1 MRFQLRLRLITCCM
15 AVSIVACVG
24 LPLVG
29 APPGNAEREVTHGL
43 ILTQDRQLD
52 QFLESVRKFLD
63 AGDFGSAAVLL
74 QQVITAE
81 DSFTADST
89 QTTYVAA
96 RDVAYRLATQLPDE
110 PRKRFE
116 GAIDHVAREQLSVA
130 RKDGSPEAMA
140 EFLRRFAET
149 LPGLDALR
157 SLAADCRDNS
167 RFEQAAIG
175 WQSVA
180 RHLRASALQKTYA
193 TVAAIECLIAAGK
206 VGEAER
212 IFRET
217 HWANESRTVTIAG
230 KLVAPQDWID
240 PRLQRARDTES
251 VALPDRLSLPAPQPT
266 WTRETN
272 LPVELQRK
280 VGQIQRYYREQGVI
294 STLAI
299 RPIVVG
305 KFALTR
311 TMQDLQAIDINSG
324 GLVWSI
330 PNHEYPQ
337 NAGFRNASDW
347 HRRTEADSVF
357 ASISTDGKLVVVVQ
371 EPPNS
376 DFSSGATQPRP
387 GTARPIR
394 TVRWNKLCAY
404 ELTSNQLRWQ
414 VGGPPTGPA
423 DVYGGVSFLGT
434 PLFVDDL
441 MFVVGRREDDLCL
454 LAMDHDTGHLRWSV
468 KLGTL
473 PPHLADS
480 ITRRRVACPVVAAN
494 GLLLCPTSSGT
505 LAAVNPATR
514 AIEWAYRYPVIQHDL
529 PARPASGS
537 STATLPDAWWNEWRE
552 VACSVTDSPLKKSR
566 LAVFVS
572 PDSDQLHAIHLA
584 DGSSAWG
591 VLRSEAMYLAATTS
605 DLAIVIEPMA
615 VRAHDLQTGRVR
627 WRAET
632 GEVSGCGTV
641 IGSQI
646 FQPRRAGGVAV
657 INVADGTQQPGLTG
671 KEAVFGTLIPCADGW
686 ITQTDKSLLRLP
698 LLDVARQRT
707 QSRLLDQ
714 PDELNI
720 LEMAKLDLQ
729 SGDAQAARQRLEGID
744 TAEARSLRRDA
755 IQAMLRLS
763 PPAGVDRQTL
773 EAELLPLCE
782 SDEDR
787 FVAQA
792 SLGEAA
798 WLSRDS
804 IAAMNHFLNG
814 LELVNTIG
822 VRHIGDWP
830 AEALSTRSVR
840 ADRILLGSIRHI
852 LDDAQHLAVTKSDSK
867 LLTELEQV
875 LENRLAAARG
885 SSDPFAVQQLIDRL
899 LPLEWA
905 RRTLLAHPKPA
916 LYARSQSL
924 VELELLSI
932 AGSPNPGTAARALEE
947 LSTILA
953 RSGRADSESIQRR
966 ILTEYSETPLAN
978 GQSLAATLA
987 SKPELAELQ
996 RRLLAPPVDGWP
1008 TELPNVEREARPR
1021 DHQLHQIPVR
1031 VQAPAGSLLE
1041 RLDVAIDRHGREIRF
1056 SADGHSGVWKVDLP
1070 GSPNRFRAEF
1080 AQCDQVEAYGVGRMV
1095 IVRVGS
1101 EVFGFQPFNDRGEP
1115 NTARHPVMQ
1124 FDIVASRGEM
1134 PVETLWNVETVPA
1147 RVGIRHEGTRVV
1159 DGFGR
1164 TLGGLGPVRAGYL
1177 CYRSQA
1183 RLVAVDTQTG
1193 RRLWNRVDL
1202 PNNCQ
1207 VFGDDDY
1214 VYLWRN
1220 DSGWLQT
1227 LSAIDGRLVQERVWD
1242 MSADDIILQN
1252 GSQVCSMDRTTG
1264 TNITL
1269 TDLRH
1274 GSIVW
1279 TRSFANDSIPFA
1291 MDQSTIGVLE
1301 SPGTLHVL
1309 SVRTGQPCGEALA
1322 VEIPDKVERIV
1333 CLHDMHRWY
1342 VAISAPVPRLPVL
1355 QTEQVP
1361 GAMRMA
1367 FVTGWLYGIER
1378 QSASIS
1384 WKRQLDSEPLLLTQ
1398 SCVAPVIV
1406 QMWRQ
1411 PQPGT
1416 GSSGVLRLLDT
1427 RTGQEVVTHRH
1438 PSLLPYYQMF
1448 PSENR
1453 DRYDIRTEQDMF
1465 RITFNPKTKEPIP
1478 ERAPQ

>member
-1 MRFQLRLRLITCCM
+1 MRFQLRFRLITCCL
-15 AVSIVACVG
+15 AVAFVAYSG
-24 LPLVG
+24 LQVCG
-29 APPGNAEREVTHGL
+29 APPGTAERDVTQGL
-43 ILTQDRQLD
+43 TLTQDRQLD
-52 QFLESVRKFLD
+52 QVLESARKSLE
-63 AGDFGSAAVLL
+63 AGDFGIAAVLL

-81 DSFTADST
+81 DSFTADAT
-89 QTTYVAA
+89 QTTYVVA
-96 RDVAYRLATQLPDE
+96 RDVAYQLATQLPDE

-116 GAIDHVAREQLSVA
+116 IAIDHVARENWSVA
-130 RKDGSPEAMA
+130 RNDGSPEAMA

-149 LPGLDALR
+149 SPGLDALR
-157 SLAADCRDNS
+157 TLAANWRDHS
-167 RFEQAAIG
+167 RFEQAAMT

-180 RHLRASALQKTYA
+180 RHLRATAAQKTSA

-206 VGEAER
+206 VAEAER
-212 IFRET
+212 MFGET
-217 HWANESRTVTIAG
+217 RWASESRTTTIAG
-230 KLVAPQDWID
+230 KLVAPQDWIEH
-240 PRLQRARDTES
+240 RLHRVRDT
-251 VALPDRLSLPAPQPT
+251 VTVPVRLSLPAPQPT
-266 WTRETN
+266 WARETN
-272 LPVELQRK
+272 LVVELQK
-280 VGQIQRYYREQGVI
+280 NLGQIQRYYREQGVV

-305 KFALTR
+305 KFVLTR
-311 TMQDLQAIDINSG
+311 TMQELQAVDINSG

-330 PNHEYPQ
+330 PNHEYQQ
-337 NAGFRNASDW
+337 NTGFRNSVASDW

-357 ASISTDGKLVVVVQ
+357 ASISSDGKLVVVVQ

-376 DFSSGATQPRP
+376 DYSNAATQPRP
-387 GTARPIR
+387 GAARPIQ

-434 PLFVDDL
+434 PLFIDDL

-480 ITRRRVACPVVAAN
+480 VTRRRVACPVTAAN
-494 GLLLCPTSSGT
+494 GVLLCPTSSGM
-505 LAAVNPATR
+505 LAAVNPSTR

-529 PARPASGS
+529 PARPTNGN
-537 STATLPDAWWNEWRE
+537 STAILPDAWWNEWRD

-566 LAVFVS
+566 MAVFVS
-572 PDSDQLHAIHLA
+572 PDSDQLHAINLA
-584 DGSSAWG
+584 DGNKAWS

-605 DLAIVIEPMA
+605 DMAIVIEPMA

-641 IGSQI
+641 IGTQI

-657 INVADGTQQPGLTG
+657 INVADGTQQPALTG
-671 KEAVFGTLIPCADGW
+671 KDAVFGTLIPCADGW
-686 ITQTDKSLLRLP
+686 ISQTDKSLLRLP
-698 LLDVARQRT
+698 LLDVARQRAL
-707 QSRLLDQ
+707 SRLLDQ
-714 PDELNI
+714 PDEFNK
-720 LEMAKLDLQ
+720 LEMARLDLQ
-729 SGDAQAARQRLEGID
+729 SGDPQAARQRLEGID
-744 TAEARSLRRDA
+744 SAEARILRRDA

-763 PPAGVDRQTL
+763 SQAGVDRQTL

-782 SDEDR
+782 SDEDQ

-798 WLSRDS
+798 WTARDS
-804 IAAMNHFLNG
+804 IAAMTHFLNG

-840 ADRILLGSIRHI
+840 ADRILLGSIRRI
-852 LDDAQHLAVTKSDSK
+852 LDDAQHLAVMKNDSK

-875 LENRLAAARG
+875 LESRLTSARG

-924 VELELLSI
+924 IELELLSI
-932 AGSPNPGTAARALEE
+932 AGSPDPGTAARALEQ

-966 ILTEYSETPLAN
+966 ILTEYPETPLAN
-978 GQSLAATLA
+978 GQSLLLTLA

-996 RRLLAPPVDGWP
+996 SRLLAPPVDAWP
-1008 TELPNVEREARPR
+1008 LELPNVEREARPR

-1056 SADGHSGVWKVDLP
+1056 SADGHSGIWKFDLP
-1070 GSPNRFRAEF
+1070 GSPTWFRSNF
-1080 AQCDQVEAYGVGRMV
+1080 AQSDQVEAHAVGRMV

-1115 NTARHPVMQ
+1115 NTAKHPVMQ
-1124 FDIVASRGEM
+1124 FNIVASRGEM
-1134 PVETLWNVETVPA
+1134 PSETWWNVEPVPA
-1147 RVGIRHEGTRVV
+1147 RVGIRHEGTRMV

-1164 TLGGLGPVRAGYL
+1164 TLGGLGPVRAGYM

-1207 VFGDDDY
+1207 VLGDDDY
-1214 VYLWRN
+1214 VYLWHT
-1220 DSGWLQT
+1220 DSRWLQT
-1227 LSAIDGRLVQERVWD
+1227 LSAIDGCLVQERAWE
-1242 MSADDIILQN
+1242 MSADDVIVHN
-1252 GSQVCSMDRTTG
+1252 GSQVWSVDRTSG
-1264 TNITL
+1264 TRVTL

-1274 GSIVW
+1274 GTNVW
-1279 TRSFANDSIPFA
+1279 TRSFAKGSIPFS
-1291 MDQSTIGVLE
+1291 MDHSTIGVLE
-1301 SPGTLHVL
+1301 APGTLHIV
-1309 SVRTGQPCGEALA
+1309 SAKTGQPCQEGLA
-1322 VEIPDKVERIV
+1322 VEVPEKVERIV
-1333 CLHDMHRWY
+1333 CLHDTHRWY

-1355 QTEQVP
+1355 QGEVA
-1361 GAMRMA
+1361 GAMRMV
-1367 FVTGWLYGIER
+1367 FVNGWLYGIDR
-1378 QSASIS
+1378 QSASIT
-1384 WKRQLDSEPLLLTQ
+1384 WKRQLDSEPLSLTQ

-1411 PQPGT
+1411 PQLGS

-1438 PSLLPYYQMF
+1438 PSLLPYYQLF

-1465 RITFNPKTKEPIP
+1465 RITFNSSPKETIP